1 MQRGS
6 ITLTKEELNNLLSV
20 LNTKSLQG
28 TQLEVKLSSA
38 KDNNEDKVAR
48 FAATLSKYAPR
59 LRGFTCYPDGS
70 RGGQP
75 LTSVPYAEALAHK
88 DTVYDEVIDLCDIT
102 KGGVCG
108 S

>member
-38 KDNNEDKVAR
+38 KDNNED
-48 FAATLSKYAPR
+48 TINILLSEDEIERVLDQVGPPIYENQIINSAIQKIQELLLS
-59 LRGFTCYPDGS
+59 LRK
-70 RGGQP
+70 Q
-75 LTSVPYAEALAHK
+75 L
-88 DTVYDEVIDLCDIT
+88 
-102 KGGVCG
+102 
-108 S
+108 

>member
-38 KDNNEDKVAR
+38 KDNNED
-48 FAATLSKYAPR
+48 TINILLSEDEIERILDQVGPPIYENQIINSAIQKIQELFLS
-59 LRGFTCYPDGS
+59 LRK
-70 RGGQP
+70 Q
-75 LTSVPYAEALAHK
+75 L
-88 DTVYDEVIDLCDIT
+88 
-102 KGGVCG
+102 
-108 S
+108 

>member
-38 KDNNEDKVAR
+38 KDNNED
-48 FAATLSKYAPR
+48 TINILLSEDEIERILDQVGPPIYENQIINSAIQKIQKLLLS
-59 LRGFTCYPDGS
+59 LRK
-70 RGGQP
+70 Q
-75 LTSVPYAEALAHK
+75 L
-88 DTVYDEVIDLCDIT
+88 
-102 KGGVCG
+102 
-108 S
+108 

>member
-38 KDNNEDKVAR
+38 KDNNED
-48 FAATLSKYAPR
+48 TINILLSEDEIERILDQVGPPIYENQIINSAIQKIQELLLS
-59 LRGFTCYPDGS
+59 LRK
-70 RGGQP
+70 Q
-75 LTSVPYAEALAHK
+75 L
-88 DTVYDEVIDLCDIT
+88 
-102 KGGVCG
+102 
-108 S
+108 

>member
-38 KDNNEDKVAR
+38 KNSNENTINILLSEDEIERILDQVGPPIYEDQIINSAIQKIQSLLL
-48 FAATLSKYAPR
+48 TLRKQ
-59 LRGFTCYPDGS
+59 L
-70 RGGQP
+70 
-75 LTSVPYAEALAHK
+75 
-88 DTVYDEVIDLCDIT
+88 
-102 KGGVCG
+102 
-108 S
+108 